1 MNIEFVLFKN
11 LLDDNEDI
19 QIGIM
24 VEDNQVLCLCCY
36 GTFEEEDYEII
47 EKETIEFSG
56 NGDFLT
62 YLHSKE
68 YENLFKP
75 QPADHHRTIHGDILT
90 PVEDAGKEMVI
101 VCHQVNCK
109 GVMGA
114 GLAKQ
119 VKSKFPG
126 VYDLYKEKCKAFKTE
141 NLGTVQLCSCLEE
154 AGYIIANV
162 FSQSGYGRT
171 GLYTDYKALR
181 KSFSSLREF
190 DNTVIRI
197 PYKMGCGLGG
207 GDWKTVKQ
215 IIYEELIDY
224 GCKVEIWRMKK

>member
-1 MNIEFVLFKN
+1 MNVEFVLFKN
-11 LLDDNEDI
+11 LLNDNEDI
-19 QIGIM
+19 QIGIL

-47 EKETIEFSG
+47 EKKPIEFSG

-68 YENLFKP
+68 YEKLFEAKP
-75 QPADHHRTIHGDILT
+75 VDHYKTIHGDILT
-90 PVEDAGKEMVI
+90 PVEEAGKEMVI

-126 VYDLYKEKCKAFKTE
+126 VYDLYKEKCNAFKTE

-181 KSFSSLREF
+181 KAFSSLREF

-215 IIYEELIDY
+215 IICEELIDY
-224 GCKVEIWRMKK
+224 GCKVEIWRNEK

>member
-47 EKETIEFSG
+47 EKKPIEFSG

-75 QPADHHRTIHGDILT
+75 EPADHHKTIHGDILT
-90 PVEDAGKEMVI
+90 PVKDAGKEMVI

-119 VKSKFPG
+119 VKSKFLG
-126 VYDLYKEKCKAFKTE
+126 VYDLYKEKCNAFGSE
-141 NLGTVQLCSCLEE
+141 NLGTVQFCSCLEE

-181 KSFSSLREF
+181 KAFSSLREF

-215 IIYEELIDY
+215 IICEELIDY
-224 GCKVEIWRMKK
+224 GCKVEIWRNEK

>member
-1 MNIEFVLFKN
+1 MNIEFVKFKN

-47 EKETIEFSG
+47 EKKPIEFSG
-56 NGDFLT
+56 NGDFLI

-75 QPADHHRTIHGDILT
+75 EPAGHHKTICGDILT

-126 VYDLYKEKCKAFKTE
+126 VYDLYKEKCDAFKME

-154 AGYIIANV
+154 GGYIIANV

-181 KSFSSLREF
+181 KAFSSLREF

-224 GCKVEIWRMKK
+224 GCKVEIWRMK